1 MRRGVLVLAIVGL
14 AAFAGATH
22 ARPARVRAPVSLK
35 PPILVELFTAQGC
48 GSCSAASAH
57 VSRLAGDKGVIP
69 LTFAVDYWDYL
80 GWKDTFAK
88 PEFADRQRDYD
99 KRFGVAEVFTPQV
112 VVDGRDQ
119 TAAVK
124 PENVDRLVRAARRV
138 VADPPQMGWRGD
150 KAAIGSGRPLKGG
163 AEIWL
168 IRYDPREQN
177 IEVKD
182 GDNRGHT
189 VVERNVVVQ
198 LARLAAWHGRPL
210 LMRLPQAPQDGLKT
224 LVLVQAQDGGRIL
237 GVLTDPKS

>member
-1 MRRGVLVLAIVGL
+1 MRRGAVVLAIASL
-14 AAFAGATH
+14 AASASAAL
-22 ARPARVRAPVSLK
+22 ARPPVV
-35 PPILVELFTAQGC
+35 VELFTAQGC
-48 GSCSAASAH
+48 GSCGAASAH
-57 VSRLAGDKGVIP
+57 VASLADDKGVIP

-112 VVDGRDQ
+112 VVDGRAQ

-124 PENVDRLVRAARRV
+124 GDAVDKLVREARRAP
-138 VADPPQMGWRGD
+138 ADPPQMDWRAD
-150 KAAIGSGRPLKGG
+150 KVAVGSGRPPKGG
-163 AEIWL
+163 GEVWL

-189 VVERNVVVQ
+189 VAERNVVVQ
-198 LARLAAWHGRPL
+198 LARLGDWRGRPV
-210 LMRLPQAPQDGLKT
+210 LMRLPPPPQDGLKT
-224 LVLVQAQDGGRIL
+224 MVLVQALDGGRIL
-237 GVLTDPKS
+237 GALADDKP

>member
-1 MRRGVLVLAIVGL
+1 MTILGS
-14 AAFAGATH
+14 
-22 ARPARVRAPVSLK
+22 PVV
-35 PPILVELFTAQGC
+35 VELFTAQGC
-48 GSCSAASAH
+48 SSCTAASAH
-57 VSRLAGDKGVIP
+57 VSGLAADKGVIA

-112 VVDGRDQ
+112 VVDGRAQ

-124 PENVDRLVRAARRV
+124 GDAVDKLVREARRAP
-138 VADPPQMGWRGD
+138 ADPPQMDWRAD
-150 KAAIGSGRPLKGG
+150 KVAVGSGRPPKGG
-163 AEIWL
+163 AEVWL

-189 VVERNVVVQ
+189 VTERNVVVQ
-198 LARLAAWHGRPL
+198 LTRLGAWRGRPL
-210 LMRLPQAPQDGLKT
+210 LMRLPVAPQDGLKT
-224 LVLVQAQDGGRIL
+224 LVLVQAKDGGHIL
-237 GVLTDPKS
+237 GVLADPKS